1 MNPRSIFIFSAAL
14 PLAFS
19 SLVFQPTTAKAAS
32 FDCEKQQLADDEKA
46 VCENRALNDLDVKM
60 ATTFDLLTELV
71 AMGNRDTLKTEQTE
85 WLKKRHACGSDIACI
100 RSAYTS
106 RQQQLEQVFK
116 SLPRPL

>member
-1 MNPRSIFIFSAAL
+1 M
-14 PLAFS
+14 
-19 SLVFQPTTAKAAS
+19 
-32 FDCEKQQLADDEKA
+32 
-46 VCENRALNDLDVKM
+46 CENRALNDLDVKM

-100 RSAYTS
+100 RTAYEG